1 MQTTATQVVNNSDAA
16 RHLGLSESTLNKL
29 RLTGGGPI
37 FLKLGRR
44 VLYDFKDLE
53 DWLGRHRRTS
63 TSDRESSGHAR

>member
-37 FLKLGRR
+37 FIKLGRR
-44 VLYDFKDLE
+44 VLYDVKDLE
-53 DWLGRHRRTS
+53 DWLGRHRRSS
-63 TSDRESSGHAR
+63 TSDQASSGHAR